1 MSKLLDNFF
10 KFIFREHAC
19 RRKWAQPCLVHRKP
33 FLELL
38 SPLPTISFTTN
49 ISASRGYQQVTM
61 PCGANRVRHL
71 FSPGECWCEYTAGV
85 ESKDPVLHSC
95 MELAGDLSCAKNGS
109 LEGGP
114 PCWWESFSPSVPLLL
129 AHDWGVVL
137 SLQMLDISMVFYL
150 LLAPRLKDPHLA
162 CKPCSAKNS
171 KCWSCLRGITW
182 K

>member
-1 MSKLLDNFF
+1 MHVEESELSLVLFTGNHSWNFS
-10 KFIFREHAC
+10 
-19 RRKWAQPCLVHRKP
+19 VHCPRS
-33 FLELL
+33 L
-38 SPLPTISFTTN
+38 SPQTSQHPEATSRSPCHVEPT
-49 ISASRGYQQVTM
+49 
-61 PCGANRVRHL
+61 VRHL

-95 MELAGDLSCAKNGS
+95 MELAGDLPCAKNGS

-114 PCWWESFSPSVPLLL
+114 PCWWESFSPSVPLPL

-162 CKPCSAKNS
+162 CKSCSAKNS